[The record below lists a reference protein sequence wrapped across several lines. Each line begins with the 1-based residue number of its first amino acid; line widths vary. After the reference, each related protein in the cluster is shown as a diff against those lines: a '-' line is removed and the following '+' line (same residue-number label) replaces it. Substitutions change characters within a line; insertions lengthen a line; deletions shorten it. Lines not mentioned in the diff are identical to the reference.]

1 MHTELKGV
9 FIALVF
15 ISPAFC
21 SGAQEVSQCRVD
33 LKAWVT
39 MFKAV
44 YDAPEC
50 QGDGT
55 VACAFSASIKN
66 LTSGQLT
73 TIVAEA
79 DGCAKLDADG
89 DRYNYQRVATRAEN
103 ILVMRTAY
111 FLKETNQSAAFA
123 AWESKHTK

>member
-1 MHTELKGV
+1 MKCQTLLLILLFV
-9 FIALVF
+9 
-15 ISPAFC
+15 SPAL
-21 SGAQEVSQCRVD
+21 SQEPMTVAQCRAK
-33 LKAWVT
+33 LEAWVP

-50 QGDGT
+50 HGDGT
-55 VACAFSASIKN
+55 VACAFSAPIRN
-66 LTSGQLT
+66 LTSGQLA

-89 DRYNYQRVATRAEN
+89 DRYSYQRVATRAEN
-103 ILVMRTAY
+103 ILVVRTAY

-123 AWESKHTK
+123 AWESKHGN

>member
-1 MHTELKGV
+1 MKCQTLLLILL
-9 FIALVF
+9 FITPSL
-15 ISPAFC
+15 S
-21 SGAQEVSQCRVD
+21 QEPITVAQCRAK
-33 LKAWVT
+33 LKAWVP

-55 VACAFSASIKN
+55 VGCAFSDPIRN
-66 LTSGQLT
+66 LTSGQLA
-73 TIVAEA
+73 TIVADA

-89 DRYNYQRVATRAEN
+89 DRYSYQRVATRAEN
-103 ILVMRTAY
+103 ILVMRAAY